1 MDPRLTITRNGPLAE
16 IMLNRPD
23 KRNALDMGLFDAL
36 AAAGDSLKGATGLRA
51 VILHG
56 AGAAFCAGIDTA
68 EFLRMAQSL
77 ATVKAEMLAP
87 ARGQPNR
94 FQRPVTVW
102 AELGVPVIAAVHG
115 VAFGAGLQLALGAD
129 FRIAAPD
136 AKLSIMEARWG
147 LIPDMGLTQSL
158 PRLMRADLAKELI
171 LSARVLDAPEALA
184 LGLITRLA
192 EDPLAEARAMAA
204 RFAQLSP
211 DVLRAGKRL
220 VEETWTLAPGE
231 GLSIEAALQADLI
244 ASPNQIE
251 AVTAGMQNRA
261 PKFTG

>member
-1 MDPRLTITRNGPLAE
+1 MDPRLTITRNGPVAE
-16 IMLNRPD
+16 VMLNRPD
-23 KRNALDMGLFDAL
+23 KRNALDMALFDAL
-36 AAAGDSLKGATGLRA
+36 AAAGDSLKGAEGLRA

-68 EFLRMAQSL
+68 EFPRMAQNL
-77 ATVKAEMLAP
+77 ASVKAEMLAP
-87 ARGQPNR
+87 GPGTANR

-115 VAFGAGLQLALGAD
+115 VAFGAGMQLALGAD

-147 LIPDMGLTQSL
+147 LIPDMGVTQSL

-171 LSARVLDAPEALA
+171 LTARVLEAPEALA
-184 LGLITRLA
+184 LGLVTRLA
-192 EDPLAEARAMAA
+192 EEPLAEARAMAE
-204 RFAQLSP
+204 RFARVSP

-220 VEETWTLAPGE
+220 VEDSWTLPPGP
-231 GLSIEAALQADLI
+231 GLKIEAELQADLI
-244 ASPNQIE
+244 AGPNQIE
-251 AVTAGMQNRA
+251 AVMAGMQNRP
-261 PKFTG
+261 PKFRG